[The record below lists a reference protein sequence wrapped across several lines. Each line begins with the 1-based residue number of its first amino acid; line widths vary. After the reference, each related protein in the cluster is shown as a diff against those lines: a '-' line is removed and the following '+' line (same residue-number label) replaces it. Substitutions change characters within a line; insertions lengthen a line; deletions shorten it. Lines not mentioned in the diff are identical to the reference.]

1 MKWYQLVPRF
11 FGLVLITAIVS
22 GYLFDETL
30 GFLGDYVILF
40 LAVAITISFLSI
52 DLKEIVSHLKK
63 IHLLIIVILVSKVA
77 LPAAIYYGTRSFDPV
92 LSVAFLLVVSS
103 PVAIIA
109 PTLTTI
115 VKGDT
120 AFVML
125 LVVVTTLLAP
135 IQLPLMMKVL
145 AGETIQIDVRGM
157 MFTLLQLILVP
168 FALTLLVKRI
178 AKKPIKRALPYLNAI
193 SVLLIA
199 CLIAGVIA
207 KWAFTIEEHIDL
219 ILPFIII
226 AYALDLFL
234 ACFGYFGHWFLNK
247 EKRIGLAVAI
257 LYMNIGL
264 DIVIASE
271 FFSSQV
277 LLFCIVF
284 ELPINTLPIA
294 IKRFTRN
301 FSPSP

>member
-1 MKWYQLVPRF
+1 MKWYELVPRF
-11 FGLVLITAIVS
+11 FGLILITAIVA
-22 GYLFDETL
+22 GYLFDETI

-40 LAVAITISFLSI
+40 LGVAITISFLSI
-52 DLKEIVSHLKK
+52 DLKEILSHLKK
-63 IHLLIIVILVSKVA
+63 IHLLIIVIIIFKVA
-77 LPAAIYYGTRSFDPV
+77 LPAALYYGAKPFNPV

-109 PTLTTI
+109 PTLTNI

-125 LVVVTTLLAP
+125 LVVVTTLIAP
-135 IQLPLMMKVL
+135 LHLPLMMKVI

-157 MFTLLQLILVP
+157 MLTLLQLIIVP
-168 FALTLLVKRI
+168 FAITLLLKKI
-178 AKKPIKRALPYLNAI
+178 ARKPIKRALPYLNAI

-207 KWAFTIEEHIDL
+207 KWAFKIEEHIEL
-219 ILPFIII
+219 ILPFFII
-226 AYALDLFL
+226 AYALDIFL
-234 ACFGYFGHWFLNK
+234 ACFGYFGFWFFSK

-301 FSPSP
+301 FQNK